1 VDGKRKG
8 APEDTRDANP
18 VTEPQCDLLGFGKY
32 CVPSL
37 VDIVEA
43 QSTPHVVGVHAPR
56 GSGKTTL
63 LRLTQRA
70 LEERGH
76 ETIFVDSLRCSRA
89 ENVGQALVTSIYS
102 HLKTRIKIEAVT
114 RELKE
119 TGTLSAEVLEHLSH
133 MGDPRAEV
141 EELFSMN
148 STLKDPF
155 RERLA
160 SLLGQLLQ
168 EAKRF
173 VAFVDDLDRCDAGAV
188 KEIISAIKLQLNFP
202 NSVFVI
208 SSSPDGAERGV
219 LQGAREKQGES
230 ASAVIDGRSSIDEIV
245 ELAFPLPKPEREDL
259 EGFVA
264 GSAEALGLR
273 GDYEGWRTHLT
284 DTIVAVAGENPG
296 SIKRLLSSIRLS
308 FRMAELRGRGLE
320 GTPKMK
326 LVKACAM
333 MLGLSESEQRALL
346 KCPDLAWPEAV
357 ATEESQSTGGEPNAP
372 SQPAT
377 GEARPQW
384 GNRIRNRLFV
394 RLLWR
399 LEPRVESIEEF
410 TELLG
415 LVSGSVGLKST
426 LSDERE
432 LRDLLRRDDERISE
446 AITREIGGLGEG
458 MDDYLCFFMY
468 LLEDREEEATARANA
483 ASILG
488 RLKPPRPSVV
498 ESLICALQ
506 DESVQVRIS
515 AAYALG
521 HLGQYPQE
529 TIDSLMPALKDKNPA
544 NHAKAVA
551 ALREPERFAAEGKT
565 ILIYATQDKKPDV
578 YSESGVAQGTEKPS
592 AATGGTPPL
601 PFHKEVSGVQ
611 EDDAEAAES
620 RPTLAERISARLF
633 GVTIEDKNTTE
644 PSEEEVEALDGSVP
658 DPVKTLI
665 TALRSGNSDVRMNA
679 ATDLGEFGQS
689 APPVVNALIKALN
702 DGDGGVRWRASM
714 ALRKLG
720 HASPEETMECLK
732 TKLGKEKD
740 MEARERIQSVINELV
755 EN

>member
-1 VDGKRKG
+1 MDGKTKG
-8 APEDTRDANP
+8 APKSTRDANP

-43 QSTPHVVGVHAPR
+43 QSTPHVVGVHGSR
-56 GSGKTTL
+56 ESGKTTL
-63 LRLTQRA
+63 LRLTQQA

-76 ETIFVDSLRCSRA
+76 ETIWIDSLRCSRA
-89 ENVGQALVTSIYS
+89 ENVGQALITSVYS

-133 MGDPRAEV
+133 VGDPRAEV
-141 EELFSMN
+141 EELLSMD

-168 EAKRF
+168 EPKRF
-173 VAFVDDLDRCDAGAV
+173 VVLVDDLDRCDPGAV
-188 KEIISAIKLQLNFP
+188 REITSAIKQQLNLP
-202 NSVFVI
+202 NSVFII
-208 SSSPDGAERGV
+208 SSSSAGGD
-219 LQGAREKQGES
+219 QGES
-230 ASAVIDGRSSIDEIV
+230 DGAVADGRSPVDEIV
-245 ELAFPLPKPEREDL
+245 ELVFPLPEPEREDL
-259 EGFVA
+259 EGFIA
-264 GSAEALGLR
+264 RSAEALGLK

-296 SIKRLLSSIRLS
+296 NIKRLLSSIRLS
-308 FRMAELRGRGLE
+308 LRMAELRGRGLE
-320 GTPKMK
+320 TTQKMK
-326 LVKACAM
+326 LVKATAM
-333 MLGLSESEQRALL
+333 ILGLSEPEQRALL

-357 ATEESQSTGGEPNAP
+357 ATEEAQSTGGEPDAH
-372 SQPAT
+372 SQPPT

-394 RLLWR
+394 RRLWR
-399 LEPRVESIEEF
+399 LEPRIESIGEF

-415 LVSGSVGLKST
+415 LVSGSVGLKTT
-426 LSDERE
+426 LSNERE
-432 LRDLLRRDDERISE
+432 LRDLLRRDDERIPE
-446 AITREIGGLGEG
+446 AITREISGLGEG
-458 MDDYLCFFMY
+458 IDDYLCFFMY
-468 LLEDREEEATARANA
+468 LLEDRQEEATARANA

-488 RLKPPRPSVV
+488 RLKPPRPSVI
-498 ESLICALQ
+498 EALIRALQ
-506 DESVQVRIS
+506 DGSVQVRIS

-521 HLGQYPQE
+521 QLGQYPQE

-565 ILIYATQDKKPDV
+565 ILIYATQDKQPDV
-578 YSESGVAQGTEKPS
+578 YSESEVAQGTEKPS
-592 AATGGTPPL
+592 AATGETPPL
-601 PFHKEVSGVQ
+601 PFDKEVSGVQ
-611 EDDAEAAES
+611 EGDAGAANS
-620 RPTLAERISARLF
+620 GPTLAERISARLS
-633 GVTIEDKNTTE
+633 GVTIEDKSITE
-644 PSEEEVEALDGSVP
+644 PSEEEVEALDESVP

-665 TALRSGNSDVRMNA
+665 MALRSGDSDVRMNA
-679 ATDLGEFGQS
+679 TTDLGEFGES
-689 APPVVNALIKALN
+689 SPPVVNALIKALN
-702 DGDGGVRWRASM
+702 DGNGGVRWRASM

-720 HASPEETMECLK
+720 HASREETMECLK
-732 TKLGKEKD
+732 SKLGKEKD